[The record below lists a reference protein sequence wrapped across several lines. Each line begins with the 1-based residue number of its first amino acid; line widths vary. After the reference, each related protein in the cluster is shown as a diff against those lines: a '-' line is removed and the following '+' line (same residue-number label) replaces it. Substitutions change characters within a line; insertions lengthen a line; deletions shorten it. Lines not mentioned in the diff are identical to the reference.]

1 MKTGTKLS
9 GAILLLSAPLAAF
22 ADTVPSTGHLYSFVG
37 GFAGGLLGAGLAC
50 WLCKRRDSKRETD
63 PKKY

>member
-9 GAILLLSAPLAAF
+9 GAIFLLGAPLTAF

-37 GFAGGLLGAGLAC
+37 GFAGGLIGAGLAC
-50 WLCKRRDSKRETD
+50 WFCKRRDSKRDTEL
-63 PKKY
+63 KKY